1 MKKLFYQRYLK
12 EHPNEFPINQCQ
24 SVQNSKKIKNPLIEY
39 DSKLAKHIKMELSGN
54 DRNRL
59 YNRKNLWGN
68 MSYTDLIFRSI
79 ESSVNKKLT
88 LCEIYQWFRIYV
100 PYFTNIDDTAIRR
113 MKVRQTHRIL
123 YLYEIIIK

>member
-1 MKKLFYQRYLK
+1 
-12 EHPNEFPINQCQ
+12 
-24 SVQNSKKIKNPLIEY
+24 
-39 DSKLAKHIKMELSGN
+39 MELSRS

-68 MSYTDLIFRSI
+68 MSYTDLIIRSI

-88 LCEIYQWFRIYV
+88 LSEIYQWFRIYV